1 MNYSTAKFISIVLH
15 PVLMPTYAL
24 VIIFSVSHYLNFTM
38 PPPLKFALFS
48 IVIFNTLIMPVIIS
62 WLLLRKGLIKSFN
75 MDKREERIIPFICN
89 AVLMMVA
96 YYMISQI
103 SIPKIFSMML
113 LGAAASVVIA
123 IIINLKWKVS
133 IHMIGIGGITGM
145 FFGLST
151 FLLIDL
157 RIPIVVSIIVAG
169 LIGSARISMG
179 AHRQAHLYFGFFVGF
194 CCEYFVLSI

>member
-24 VIIFSVSHYLNFTM
+24 VIIFSVSHYLNFTT
-38 PPPLKFALFS
+38 PAPIKFALLS

-75 MDKREERIIPFICN
+75 MEKREERIVPFICN

-103 SIPKIFSMML
+103 SIPRIFSMML

-145 FFGLST
+145 LFGLST

-157 RIPIVVSIIVAG
+157 RIHIVISILIAG

-179 AHRQAHLYFGFFVGF
+179 AHRQGQLYVGFLVGF
-194 CCEYFVLSI
+194 CCEFFVLSI